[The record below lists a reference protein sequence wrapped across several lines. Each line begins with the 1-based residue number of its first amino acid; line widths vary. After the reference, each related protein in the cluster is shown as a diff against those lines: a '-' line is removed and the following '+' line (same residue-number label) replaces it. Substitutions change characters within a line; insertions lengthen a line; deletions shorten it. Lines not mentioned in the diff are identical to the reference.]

1 MTDSVLEGR
10 RAAPRNIDFE
20 ALRVLRRRHG
30 ATFSRGDVIV
40 REGDR
45 SSEFYVVLQGA
56 VDFTITDRATGAPVV
71 VGSAGVSDFFGEI
84 ACFGGAPRTATA
96 TAAED
101 GTVLLYFDRE
111 TAVERRRT
119 SPRFALGVIQRV
131 GDRVFEA
138 DELLRGAGEEIAEL
152 KARLAIRRGTH
163 VFDRALD
170 AAATAAASAAP

>member
-1 MTDSVLEGR
+1 MVEMAQER
-10 RAAPRNIDFE
+10 RRVAPRNIDFE
-20 ALRVLRRRHG
+20 ALRSLRGRHG
-30 ATFSRGDVIV
+30 ATFSRGDVVV

-84 ACFGGAPRTATA
+84 ACFGGLTRTATA

-101 GTVLLYFDRE
+101 GTVLLFFDRE
-111 TAVERRRT
+111 TAVELLRT

-138 DELLRGAGEEIAEL
+138 DELLRGAGEEIAAL
-152 KARLAIRRGTH
+152 KARLAIRRGTP
-163 VFDRALD
+163 VFDRALE
-170 AAATAAASAAP
+170 AAATAAASAGQ